1 MIRILHS
8 VSNMDRAGIETML
21 MNYYRYMD
29 KSKVQFDFLCNKKKP
44 GAYDDEI
51 KSMGGRIYHTPGL
64 NPAKYPVYLKYM
76 RELFQEHPEYKIVE
90 AHNGAL
96 GVYALHAAKVSKIPV
111 RIFHAHGASITKDWK
126 LPIKLVCKACL
137 PTNMTH
143 HFSCGVEAAKCYFG
157 QKVVDENDYVL
168 IPNAI
173 DVARFIYN
181 PKIRNKIRKENNLEN
196 KHVVGHVGRFMAQ
209 KNHTFLMDVFAEVL
223 KIDSQAHL
231 VLLGDGELMD
241 EIKRKTADLG
251 ISEHV
256 TFVGNVGNA
265 NEWYQ
270 AFDCFVL
277 PSIWEGLPVVG
288 VEAQAADLP
297 CVFSSAI
304 TREIGLSQRAKFV
317 PLTESVSVWAKT
329 LCDAL
334 QQNERNDNTKLITEH
349 HYNIAFEAKKLQER
363 YLQLAGQLRTFT
375 KYERSIPR
383 TRSVKTAKEI
393 IDLKLDLIVLGSD
406 EIWNLCGSGY
416 HPLKF
421 GTGLE
426 NQRTI
431 AYAPSVGAVTEETAV
446 PEDVFSGLKHLD
458 RISGRDVESLKF
470 VERACGRKAEKMLD
484 PTFLYNFDMDI
495 ERENIKP
502 KPYRYILIYDCKLTE
517 PMAKQLQ
524 EYAKKN
530 DLKIIGAGDY
540 KTFYDEGFIDLTP
553 YEWVDLFRNAEK
565 VITGTFHG
573 TVFSIKYNKSVLCYP
588 TEKNRINKIRSLLS
602 DMKIA
607 SRLLEVGCEDDFIP
621 LLDTPMDYT
630 ETRNYIAQ
638 KIQEADDFLTGDKS

>member
-173 DVARFIYN
+173 DVERFIYN
-181 PKIRNKIRKENNLEN
+181 PEIRNKIRKENNLEN
-196 KHVVGHVGRFMAQ
+196 KHVVGH
-209 KNHTFLMDVFAEVL
+209 
-223 KIDSQAHL
+223 
-231 VLLGDGELMD
+231 
-241 EIKRKTADLG
+241 
-251 ISEHV
+251 
-256 TFVGNVGNA
+256 
-265 NEWYQ
+265 
-270 AFDCFVL
+270 
-277 PSIWEGLPVVG
+277 
-288 VEAQAADLP
+288 
-297 CVFSSAI
+297 
-304 TREIGLSQRAKFV
+304 
-317 PLTESVSVWAKT
+317 
-329 LCDAL
+329 
-334 QQNERNDNTKLITEH
+334 
-349 HYNIAFEAKKLQER
+349 
-363 YLQLAGQLRTFT
+363 
-375 KYERSIPR
+375 
-383 TRSVKTAKEI
+383 
-393 IDLKLDLIVLGSD
+393 
-406 EIWNLCGSGY
+406 
-416 HPLKF
+416 
-421 GTGLE
+421 
-426 NQRTI
+426 
-431 AYAPSVGAVTEETAV
+431 
-446 PEDVFSGLKHLD
+446 
-458 RISGRDVESLKF
+458 
-470 VERACGRKAEKMLD
+470 
-484 PTFLYNFDMDI
+484 
-495 ERENIKP
+495 
-502 KPYRYILIYDCKLTE
+502 
-517 PMAKQLQ
+517 
-524 EYAKKN
+524 AKKN

>member
-1 MIRILHS
+1 MEQFKDVNRRKSKHKEKLNIAMFGQKRIPSREGGVEIVVEELCSRMVAQGHNVTCYDRGGHHVSGSEYDSKRLKEYKGIRLKT
-8 VSNMDRAGIETML
+8 VPTIE
-21 MNYYRYMD
+21 

-126 LPIKLVCKACL
+126 LTIKLVCKACL

-173 DVARFIYN
+173 DVERFIYN
-181 PKIRNKIRKENNLEN
+181 PEIRNKIRKENDLEN

-209 KNHTFLMDVFAEVL
+209 KNHTFLVDIFAEVL

-241 EIKRKTADLG
+241 EIKRKAADLG

-304 TREIGLSQRAKFV
+304 TREIGLSQHAKFV

-329 LCDAL
+329 LSDAL

-349 HYNIAFEAKKLQER
+349 HYNIAFEAKNLQER
-363 YLQLAGQLRTFT
+363 YLQLAG
-375 KYERSIPR
+375 E
-383 TRSVKTAKEI
+383 VK
-393 IDLKLDLIVLGSD
+393 
-406 EIWNLCGSGY
+406 
-416 HPLKF
+416 
-421 GTGLE
+421 
-426 NQRTI
+426 
-431 AYAPSVGAVTEETAV
+431 
-446 PEDVFSGLKHLD
+446 
-458 RISGRDVESLKF
+458 
-470 VERACGRKAEKMLD
+470 
-484 PTFLYNFDMDI
+484 
-495 ERENIKP
+495 
-502 KPYRYILIYDCKLTE
+502 
-517 PMAKQLQ
+517 
-524 EYAKKN
+524 
-530 DLKIIGAGDY
+530 
-540 KTFYDEGFIDLTP
+540 
-553 YEWVDLFRNAEK
+553 
-565 VITGTFHG
+565 
-573 TVFSIKYNKSVLCYP
+573 
-588 TEKNRINKIRSLLS
+588 
-602 DMKIA
+602 
-607 SRLLEVGCEDDFIP
+607 
-621 LLDTPMDYT
+621 
-630 ETRNYIAQ
+630 
-638 KIQEADDFLTGDKS
+638 